1 MKHSNSSH
9 RQLPPADA
17 PAGVPG
23 ATTLRVVHD
32 STATVPDWLKRRV
45 LLLNATYE
53 PLTALPA
60 RRAVVLMAG
69 GKADTVH
76 DDPLAPLVRSAEWS
90 VQLPSVI
97 RLRNYVRV
105 PYHARVPLTRAALMH
120 RDRNRCAYCGG
131 KAETIDHVVP
141 RSRGGE
147 HTWENCVACCAPC
160 NHRKADKLL
169 TELGWDLRVVPNPPK
184 GRHWRLLATLP
195 ELHPTWLPYLGEGAA

>member
-141 RSRGGE
+141 RSRGGR
-147 HTWENCVACCAPC
+147 HTWDNVVAACRPC
-160 NHRKADKLL
+160 NVRKRD
-169 TELGWDLRVVPNPPK
+169 
-184 GRHWRLLATLP
+184 RLLEETSMRLLRQPTEPTGLSWLTLAVGSVP
-195 ELHPTWLPYLGEGAA
+195 ETWTPYLQLAA